1 MASSFRQWE
10 SDPLFSAA
18 EVVQDSADR
27 MESLFRLVLH
37 EQNLVQEDHTDQ
49 KLLKSVEYHWR
60 DLATTLETAKWQ
72 LEDFEREVSLSATMD
87 KSHTRENVIS
97 RHKQFI
103 RAIREQILNVEKSL
117 GDTSVGDLL
126 KSTQGLNLDE
136 QDRNGLQLFISG
148 ENPTELVPS
157 HDLEDSNIM
166 RRFLDPTA
174 KSSLNGEI
182 VEHNT
187 GEIEISKMNGV
198 VHLDHDF
205 EFEDNKLR
213 KVGSHYSEKLAF
225 EAPSSVLETA
235 SDRHGEDGSWDLEA
249 NQATD
254 KSFFHKNKLRGYYRR
269 INVFGSLGNLWP
281 PYRGRDRRSFT
292 KRLKDGEEQ
301 RHSHSYDNASYGA
314 QGKISK
320 IHLFSS
326 SQSAFQ
332 AVDISNTGCSDNV
345 RYPGTLGCLILQ
357 CTLSA
362 ILFYSSAG
370 GFCCLIAVSLVLI
383 GYVSRATV
391 DTETVPR
398 YDDFIYDHVP
408 VHHL

>member
-27 MESLFRLVLH
+27 MESLFRLLLH

-126 KSTQGLNLDE
+126 KSTQDLNFDE

-157 HDLEDSNIM
+157 HDLEDSNFM

-187 GEIEISKMNGV
+187 GEIEISKMNGA

-301 RHSHSYDNASYGA
+301 RHSHSYDNTSYGA

-345 RYPGTLGCLILQ
+345 RYPGILGCLSLQ
-357 CTLSA
+357 CTLA
-362 ILFYSSAG
+362 E
-370 GFCCLIAVSLVLI
+370 GFFCLIAVSLVLI

-398 YDDFIYDHVP
+398 YHDFIYIHVP

>member
-27 MESLFRLVLH
+27 MESLFRLLLH

-117 GDTSVGDLL
+117 GDTSVEDLL
-126 KSTQGLNLDE
+126 KSTRGLNLDE

-157 HDLEDSNIM
+157 HDLEDSNIL
-166 RRFLDPTA
+166 RRFLDPAA

-187 GEIEISKMNGV
+187 EETEISKMNGV
-198 VHLDHDF
+198 VHLDHNF

-254 KSFFHKNKLRGYYRR
+254 KSFFRKNKLRGYYRR

-314 QGKISK
+314 QGNLQQTSLASGYSYFQGLFLELLARLMQYGWVGNCRARYQRSTYFLLVGRHSK
-320 IHLFSS
+320 
-326 SQSAFQ
+326 Q
-332 AVDISNTGCSDNV
+332 
-345 RYPGTLGCLILQ
+345 LI
-357 CTLSA
+357 SA
-362 ILFYSSAG
+362 ILVA
-370 GFCCLIAVSLVLI
+370 LIMLGILALLV
-383 GYVSRATV
+383 A
-391 DTETVPR
+391 
-398 YDDFIYDHVP
+398 
-408 VHHL
+408 